1 MTKIKTFIILI
12 MCICYI
18 GLAYTNTKICKFFD
32 HYWYF
37 KMTGDLS
44 IKDGE
49 KGKDKT
55 LNLNLCDLEI
65 NDHKLYDSTFLSFA
79 YESKKNFEFK
89 DLDEFTSLTP
99 TVEELTKCNSRFY
112 NKLNNIVSPF
122 DDDEDKNNDGFI
134 DL

>member
-1 MTKIKTFIILI
+1 
-12 MCICYI
+12 
-18 GLAYTNTKICKFFD
+18 
-32 HYWYF
+32 
-37 KMTGDLS
+37 MTGDLS

-122 DDDEDKNNDGFI
+122 DDEEDKNNDGFI